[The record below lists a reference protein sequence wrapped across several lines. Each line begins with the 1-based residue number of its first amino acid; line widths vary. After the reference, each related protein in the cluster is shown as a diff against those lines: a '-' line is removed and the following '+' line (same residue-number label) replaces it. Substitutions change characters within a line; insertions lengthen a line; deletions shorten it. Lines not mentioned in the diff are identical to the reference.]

1 MEAACFYILYND
13 YIIRTVG
20 GVVVLKKGCQCGWLP
35 ESFPVQMFMYAW
47 LLKSDSHR
55 RKCMPFMYAEE
66 IVQSSAAA
74 ACQMENSRSG

>member
-1 MEAACFYILYND
+1 
-13 YIIRTVG
+13 
-20 GVVVLKKGCQCGWLP
+20 
-35 ESFPVQMFMYAW
+35 MFMYAW

-74 ACQMENSRSG
+74 ACQMENSGVDDKLWKFCKNTCKHR

>member
-1 MEAACFYILYND
+1 M
-13 YIIRTVG
+13 
-20 GVVVLKKGCQCGWLP
+20 LKKGCQCGWLT
-35 ESFPVQMFMYAW
+35 ESFPETGMRAVFVISQAPDSAYVKSVVQMFMYAW